1 MSDLENMTVIQLKA
15 YAEENGIDLKNAK
28 TKTNILAELSNIRA
42 NISFVEEDPS
52 VIGSSTIVKE
62 KRTPK
67 SVTKSDEVGVVT
79 TTSADNFKNKVFE
92 KAKNTDGLKVAIYS
106 EKNMHWDSVGR
117 ISKGYNIVSEEASEK
132 WLSRKSVRKA
142 TPQEVATYY
151 GL

>member
-1 MSDLENMTVIQLKA
+1 MSDFQNMTVVQLKA
-15 YAEENGIDLKNAK
+15 YAEHNCIDLNNAK
-28 TKTNILAELSNIRA
+28 TKTKILAELN
-42 NISFVEEDPS
+42 NISANVSLVEEDPT

-92 KAKNTDGLKVAIYS
+92 KTKNPDGLKVAIYS
-106 EKNMHWDSVGR
+106 EKNMHWVSVGR
-117 ISKGYNIVSEEASEK
+117 ISKGYNIVSEEESEK
-132 WLSRKSVRKA
+132 WLSRKAVRKA